1 MNLTEIITILKNHN
15 YKITEQRRAILQ
27 ILSNHNHHGLLS
39 VERLYQE
46 TLKLYPKTNMSTVY
60 RNLEILESLDLLYKI
75 VNDNGATSYKLICCN
90 EHHHHIICNNC
101 GKTEVIDFCP
111 IDTLKLL
118 ANEKHFQLTAHKIEL
133 YGYCHE
139 CSSKL
144 NND

>member
-27 ILSNHNHHGLLS
+27 ILSEHNHHGLLS

-90 EHHHHIICNNC
+90 EHHHHIICNHC

-118 ANEKHFQLTAHKIEL
+118 AKEKKFQLTAHKIEL
-133 YGYCHE
+133 YGYCQD

-144 NND
+144 KC